1 MFYIEQLPLD
11 YHTSQ
16 ERLHR
21 SKRKVIYRV
30 KVWKI
35 KETCH
40 VKNVV
45 PGKIKAIKKRREV
58 EWRET
63 GRKTSWRG
71 IDMNDNG
78 L

>member
-1 MFYIEQLPLD
+1 MFYIWQLPLD

-16 ERLHR
+16 ERLYR
-21 SKRKVIYRV
+21 SKRKVTHRF

-45 PGKIKAIKKRREV
+45 PGKIKAIKKRKEV
-58 EWRET
+58 EWRKK
-63 GRKTSWRG
+63 GRKTSEGEW
-71 IDMNDNG
+71 M
-78 L
+78 